1 MGSRTTVDFV
11 GATSVSV
18 LTEGSDS
25 YRCTMTVT
33 VANFPA
39 LCVPSQPGGN
49 VEKEI
54 KHLRRGA
61 KAWFD
66 LRVMVNWIENSW
78 KPNATFKGHK
88 MAEVVDALACTGT
101 LVLFVPGGC
110 TGAAQPLDV
119 DVMAPLKQHICKCY
133 SNRPSG
139 KPRKITPVEHDLK
152 KTVSK
157 VFHKAGP
164 FVR

>member
-1 MGSRTTVDFV
+1 MGSR
-11 GATSVSV
+11 
-18 LTEGSDS
+18 
-25 YRCTMTVT
+25 
-33 VANFPA
+33 
-39 LCVPSQPGGN
+39 QPGGN

-54 KHLRRGA
+54 STYGEVSVATFSVQA

-78 KPNATFKGHK
+78 KPNATVHSILILDSLKVHK

-139 KPRKITPVEHDLK
+139 KPRKITPVERRYDMSNRVIAAMEMIFK